1 MTFVTLEDETRF
13 VNAVVW
19 LDLVERYRKPLL
31 RSKLMSITGKV
42 QREGDV
48 IHVVARTLEDYSA
61 LLGRLRT
68 ESRDFG

>member
-1 MTFVTLEDETRF
+1 MSPLVMAETGF
-13 VNAVVW
+13 INAVVW
-19 LDLVERYRKPLL
+19 QDLGERYRKPLL

-48 IHVVARTLEDYSA
+48 IHIVARSLEDYSA

-68 ESRDFG
+68 ESRDFR